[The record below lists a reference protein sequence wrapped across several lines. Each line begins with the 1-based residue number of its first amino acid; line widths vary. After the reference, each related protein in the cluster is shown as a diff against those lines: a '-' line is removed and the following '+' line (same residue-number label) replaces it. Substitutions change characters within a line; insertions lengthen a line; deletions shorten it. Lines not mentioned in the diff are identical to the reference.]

1 MISYPEYNDEDTPN
15 IQTIEITGSR
25 EYMKN
30 KIITISGR
38 VIHGSSG
45 GVILDQKHKVVGVV
59 NCGPVSLEET
69 DDTIIQGFIPINTIL
84 KDISMPT

>member
-1 MISYPEYNDEDTPN
+1 
-15 IQTIEITGSR
+15 
-25 EYMKN
+25 MKN